1 MKRRTKSPTTS
12 DNQIQ
17 LHGMP
22 VTAWGN
28 NLCIKCFDGQH
39 DKCLKHGCDC
49 LCQQRQKQRN
59 TPGETDV
66 QETFATTETIEVK

>member
-1 MKRRTKSPTTS
+1 MKRRKSKPITEAS
-12 DNQIQ
+12 ELQ

-22 VTAWGN
+22 TTAWGK
-28 NLCIKCFDGQH
+28 NLCIKCFDGHH

-49 LCQQRQKQRN
+49 LCQERHKRI
-59 TPGETDV
+59 TPGETAV